1 MFFVRRLN
9 SVMVMLG
16 DYLKVELVG
25 SLANSRR
32 GFGLNGP

>member
-16 DYLKVELVG
+16 DYLKVESVG
-25 SLANSRR
+25 SLAVS
-32 GFGLNGP
+32 FQ